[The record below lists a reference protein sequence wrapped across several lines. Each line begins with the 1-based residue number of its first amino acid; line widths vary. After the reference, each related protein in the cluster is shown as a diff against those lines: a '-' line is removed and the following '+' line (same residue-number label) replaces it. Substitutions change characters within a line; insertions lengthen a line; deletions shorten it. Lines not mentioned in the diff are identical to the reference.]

1 MLTRQATSTGP
12 ATAAT
17 ARARRNL
24 RTQLPGRNY
33 DAFISYSHE
42 ADIGLAA
49 LLQAGLQKYARPW
62 NRFSALRVFRDK
74 SSLPATPDLRAGI
87 EKALSKSEWFVLM
100 ASEEAARSDWVK
112 KEIDWWLDHKS
123 ADRLL
128 IVLTFGEIEWDGQ
141 DFDWRHTTALP
152 GELRGKIK
160 KEPLWVDATWAR
172 SAGQLT
178 EDNPALEEN
187 VISVAAAIRGI
198 TRDQLVELGDR
209 EYRRTKRVARLA
221 RISLATLLV
230 LTVTAAVTAFWQR
243 NNAVR
248 QARVALSRQLA
259 ATSENALSTNLD
271 MALLLAV
278 QAYQT
283 DPNAQTRAALMRA
296 DTASPQLVRYVQ
308 TGGSIS
314 RLAASGSTVVAGLT
328 DGRVLRWTLA
338 DPRPRLAFT
347 MTAAITSLAV
357 SRDGTVIAAS
367 DGSGARLWRQGHA
380 VADLSVPAGQ
390 TADVVALSPSGR
402 TAVVHGAA
410 PVGGG
415 AESIVVFDVPRM
427 AVASVH
433 GEPETAL
440 AGTNYIVVPSD
451 DQVVLFDLGYG
462 AWERRTIPGWSLRGQ
477 GDAALGV
484 QQSPGI
490 PAADG
495 GFFTATNESG
505 TVPVWQTRGKTHP
518 FHPGYTAQVPLSGIG
533 SPSAS
538 ALSPDGTKL
547 AVIDSG
553 VIYVAPVSRAGQPKP
568 AALPLT
574 GDSNASSVMFAG
586 NDNELISASG
596 TTVAQWNLTQ
606 LGRVA
611 RGVPST
617 IALSCDACLGP
628 SVTISPDSTMA
639 GIVSGDASQAAIQ
652 PLPPTGGGMMRAP
665 GDPFDVQYGPLVWGA
680 GNRLVVPV
688 SPPNGGSNVVPPDS
702 SPLYSVWAGG
712 DGTDP
717 VMADGMA
724 GTSTRSVIVV
734 DSRGNIYWQD
744 VATGKTQKTIPGP
757 ADLEFGDASL
767 QGAAVSSSAELV
779 AMIDNGTV
787 RVVDP
792 ADGHTVG
799 RIPGSTA
806 SWVTFSGS
814 HLLVQR
820 KDGSL
825 DVWNAR
831 GTALER
837 TLPAEQTYGPPVGN
851 KRGTLIARPQ
861 SNGSI
866 ELDDL
871 DSGAVVDTLP
881 PVSTASWAKPGVA
894 FTPDGNHLIIV
905 TSGVGSAAESAEL
918 VDVDISDRA
927 LVRAACAAADGALSP
942 PEWRAFAGGDPP
954 ANLACQEKRS

>member
-1 MLTRQATSTGP
+1 MRTSGKIKW
-12 ATAAT
+12 
-17 ARARRNL
+17 
-24 RTQLPGRNY
+24 
-33 DAFISYSHE
+33 DAQNE
-42 ADIGLAA
+42 
-49 LLQAGLQKYARPW
+49 
-62 NRFSALRVFRDK
+62 
-74 SSLPATPDLRAGI
+74 
-87 EKALSKSEWFVLM
+87 
-100 ASEEAARSDWVK
+100 
-112 KEIDWWLDHKS
+112 
-123 ADRLL
+123 
-128 IVLTFGEIEWDGQ
+128 
-141 DFDWRHTTALP
+141 DFDWTITTAISNAF
-152 GELRGKIK
+152 RGKIK
-160 KEPLWVDATWAR
+160 TEPLWVDAKWAR
-172 SAGQLT
+172 SGEQVT
-178 EDNPALEEN
+178 ENNPALQET

-209 EYRRTKRVARLA
+209 EYQRIKRVARVA
-221 RISLATLLV
+221 RISLATLLI
-230 LTVTAAVTAFWQR
+230 LTITGAAVAYWQR
-243 NNAVR
+243 NTAVR

-283 DPNAQTRAALMRA
+283 DPDAQTRAALMRA
-296 DTASPQLVRYVQ
+296 DTASPQLVRYVP

-314 RLAASGSTVVAGLT
+314 RLAASGGGNTVIAGLA

-338 DPRPRLAFT
+338 DPRPRLAFK
-347 MTAAITSLAV
+347 MAAAITSLAV

-367 DGSGARLWRQGHA
+367 DGSSARLWRQGRK
-380 VADLSVPAGQ
+380 VTDLSVPAGQ

-410 PVGGG
+410 TVSDG

-427 AVASVH
+427 APVH
-433 GEPETAL
+433 SEPETGL
-440 AGTNYIVVPSD
+440 ARTNYIVVPSD

-477 GDAALGV
+477 GDAALGAR
-484 QQSPGI
+484 QAAGI

-495 GFFTATNESG
+495 GFFTATNEAG
-505 TVPVWQTRGKTHP
+505 TVPVWQTSGKTSP
-518 FHPGYTAQVPLSGIG
+518 FHPGFTAQVPLSGIG
-533 SPSAS
+533 GPSAS

-547 AVIDSG
+547 AVIDNG
-553 VIYVAPVSRAGQPKP
+553 VIYVAPVRQAGTPRP

-574 GDSNASSVMFAG
+574 GDSNASSVMFTG

-596 TTVAQWNLTQ
+596 TTVAQWNLAQ

-611 RGVPST
+611 RGFPSK

-639 GIVSGDASQAAIQ
+639 GIVSGDASQAVIQ
-652 PLPPTGGGMMRAP
+652 PLPPKGGGMLQTP
-665 GDPFDVQYGPLVWGA
+665 NDPFDFRYGPAVWAA
-680 GNRLVVPV
+680 GDRLVVPV
-688 SPPNGGSNVVPPDS
+688 SPPSGGSHVAPPDV
-702 SPLYSVWAGG
+702 SPLFSVWAGG
-712 DGTDP
+712 NGTDP

-734 DSRGNIYWQD
+734 DSRGHIYWQD
-744 VATGKTQKTIPGP
+744 AATGKTLKTIPGP
-757 ADLEFGDASL
+757 ADLEFGNGSL
-767 QGAAVSSSAELV
+767 QGAAVSSSAGLV
-779 AMIDNGTV
+779 AMIDNGAV

-792 ADGHTVG
+792 VSGHKVG

-825 DVWNAR
+825 EIWNAR
-831 GTALER
+831 GSALDR

-851 KRGTLIARPQ
+851 EQGTLIARPQ
-861 SNGSI
+861 ANGSI

-894 FTPDGNHLIIV
+894 FTPDGNHLIIAA
-905 TSGVGSAAESAEL
+905 SGVGSAADSAEL
-918 VDVDISDRA
+918 VDVDISGRA
-927 LVRAACAAADGALSP
+927 LVSAACAAADDALSP
-942 PEWRAFAGGDPP
+942 SEWRAFVGGDPP
-954 ANLACQEKRS
+954 ADLACQEKGS